1 MQYKE
6 KLEKQNEELKN
17 KLKQLE
23 FYIES
28 MEESVYKK
36 DEERRSTLTFIS
48 CLLAE
53 EYLPLNSS
61 STIKSSRVNE
71 LVERIGRNF
80 DYFLRKGLL
89 PNNRYN
95 QDSRFRKVAEAFERI
110 FLTTKEDLEEE
121 KTRYYQDWFELV
133 KNGKVKL
140 PTSSLRKN

>member
-1 MQYKE
+1 MKYEE

-23 FYIES
+23 FYVES

-36 DEERRSTLTFIS
+36 DEERRSILTFIS

-53 EYLPLNSS
+53 EYAPTQITRKAFEITEFLEK
-61 STIKSSRVNE
+61 TK
-71 LVERIGRNF
+71 RNF

-95 QDSRFRKVAEAFERI
+95 QDSRFRQVAEAFERI

-121 KTRYYQDWFELV
+121 KHHYNQNMVELI
-133 KNGKVKL
+133 KNGKVKF
-140 PTSSLRKN
+140 PF

>member
-1 MQYKE
+1 MKYEE

-17 KLKQLE
+17 KLKKLE
-23 FYIES
+23 FYVES

-36 DEERRSTLTFIS
+36 EEERRSTLTFIS

-53 EYLPLNSS
+53 EYLPSNSS
-61 STIKSSRVNE
+61 STYKSSRANE
-71 LVERIGRNF
+71 FVERIGRNF
-80 DYFLRKGLL
+80 DYFLRKGIL
-89 PNNRYN
+89 PNNRYIH
-95 QDSRFRKVAEAFERI
+95 DSRFRALAEAFERI

-121 KTRYYQDWFELV
+121 KTRYYQDWFEMV